1 MYYLF
6 NMDNTFIK
14 KGEKMKEKLVE
25 FKIIGKTC
33 YYEIEGVINV
43 NTVDDDE
50 PDIQYYDYQGFLKN
64 QRCRYMEDTKE
75 AHFTEANVCENSSE
89 ILQVF
94 WDLQDEEN
102 KKVEFKKFY
111 LIINGDD

>member
-64 QRCRYMEDTKE
+64 QRCRYMEDSSE
-75 AHFTEANVCENSSE
+75 AQYIESDVCGNSSE

-102 KKVEFKKFY
+102 KKVEFEKFY

>member
-1 MYYLF
+1 MSKE
-6 NMDNTFIK
+6 I
-14 KGEKMKEKLVE
+14 EKWVE
-25 FKIIGKTC
+25 FKITGKNC

-64 QRCRYMEDTKE
+64 QRCIYIDDSPE
-75 AHFTEANVCENSSE
+75 AQFTEANVCESSSE
-89 ILQVF
+89 ILQAL

-102 KKVEFKKFY
+102 KKVEFEKFY
-111 LIINGDD
+111 VLINGEY

>member
-1 MYYLF
+1 
-6 NMDNTFIK
+6 MDNTLIK

-64 QRCRYMEDTKE
+64 QRCRYMEDSSE
-75 AHFTEANVCENSSE
+75 AQYIESDVCGNSSE

>member
-1 MYYLF
+1 MYYHF

-33 YYEIEGVINV
+33 YYEIEGVINI
-43 NTVDDDE
+43 NSVDDDE
-50 PDIQYYDYQGFLKN
+50 PDIQYYDYQGFLNN
-64 QRCRYMEDTKE
+64 QRQLYTDDSPE
-75 AHFTEANVCENSSE
+75 AQFTEANVCESSSE
-89 ILQVF
+89 ILQAL

-102 KKVEFKKFY
+102 KKVEFEKFY

>member
-1 MYYLF
+1 
-6 NMDNTFIK
+6 MDNTFIK

-25 FKIIGKTC
+25 FKITGKTC

-64 QRCRYMEDTKE
+64 QRCVYMDDSPE
-75 AHFTEANVCENSSE
+75 AQFTEANVCESSSE
-89 ILQVF
+89 ILQAL

-102 KKVEFKKFY
+102 KKVEFPKFY
-111 LIINGDD
+111 LLINGDD

>member
-1 MYYLF
+1 
-6 NMDNTFIK
+6 
-14 KGEKMKEKLVE
+14 MKEEIKWVE
-25 FKIIGKTC
+25 FKITGKTC
-33 YYEIEGVINV
+33 YYEISGVINV

-75 AHFTEANVCENSSE
+75 AQDIESDVCGSSSE

-102 KKVEFKKFY
+102 KKVEFEKFY

>member
-1 MYYLF
+1 M
-6 NMDNTFIK
+6 NGK
-14 KGEKMKEKLVE
+14 WVE
-25 FKIIGKTC
+25 FKITGKTC
-33 YYEIEGVINV
+33 YYEINGVINV

-50 PDIQYYDYQGFLKN
+50 PDILYYDYQGFLKN
-64 QRCRYMEDTKE
+64 QRCRYMEDSSE
-75 AHFTEANVCENSSE
+75 AQYIESDVCGNSSE

>member
-1 MYYLF
+1 MYYHF
-6 NMDNTFIK
+6 NIDNTLIK
-14 KGEKMKEKLVE
+14 KGDKMKEKLVE

-64 QRCRYMEDTKE
+64 QRCRYMEDSSE
-75 AHFTEANVCENSSE
+75 AQHTEANVCENSSE

>member
-1 MYYLF
+1 M
-6 NMDNTFIK
+6 ND
-14 KGEKMKEKLVE
+14 EKWVE
-25 FKIIGKTC
+25 FEIIGKTC
-33 YYEIEGVINV
+33 YYEISGVINV
-43 NTVDDDE
+43 NSVDDDE

-75 AHFTEANVCENSSE
+75 AQFTEANVCENSSE